1 MTDLART
8 VLHDWQSG
16 RMRWTDAVAALGLAG
31 LPQLYAAA
39 YRHGVPIE
47 RRFADELQL
56 PDLARRDRLT
66 PPLWKANPAWREVWH
81 RAFEHDR
88 GVYRVGWAGHAQRRS
103 ESFDRDVW
111 WLIRQQLAV
120 DWNARDMERMQ
131 KAAEADRAR
140 LRRILHRVTWFE
152 MTFYPMPE
160 DPCRAVVELWS
171 NAGTSTKVACEILDV
186 DLAGL
191 VVLSMELLVPPR
203 PGVSMIVTPAGLPDS
218 VLERIRKLADD
229 DSEDD
234 A

>member
-1 MTDLART
+1 
-8 VLHDWQSG
+8 
-16 RMRWTDAVAALGLAG
+16 
-31 LPQLYAAA
+31 
-39 YRHGVPIE
+39 
-47 RRFADELQL
+47 
-56 PDLARRDRLT
+56 
-66 PPLWKANPAWREVWH
+66 
-81 RAFEHDR
+81 
-88 GVYRVGWAGHAQRRS
+88 
-103 ESFDRDVW
+103 
-111 WLIRQQLAV
+111 
-120 DWNARDMERMQ
+120 MQ

-218 VLERIRKLADD
+218 VLERIRKLARRRLGGRRMT
-229 DSEDD
+229 DD
-234 A
+234 AKRLARQIIRKRLDRTVAHPELRPTDFIAAWLDGDVRCPSSASAWG